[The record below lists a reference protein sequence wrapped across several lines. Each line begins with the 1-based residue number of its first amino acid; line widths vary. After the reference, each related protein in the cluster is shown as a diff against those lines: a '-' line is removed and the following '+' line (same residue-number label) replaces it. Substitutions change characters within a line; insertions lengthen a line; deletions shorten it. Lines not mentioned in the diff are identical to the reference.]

1 MNALNLPSETSQDIW
16 TVDPSL
22 YGPSWD
28 VASLPASLTITGD
41 FGGTERIVNINCP
54 KGYGHK
60 WPIRGNDS
68 R

>member
-41 FGGTERIVNINCP
+41 FGGTTRIVNTYILDTRIHNLLITYIC
-54 KGYGHK
+54 KM
-60 WPIRGNDS
+60 
-68 R
+68 

>member
-1 MNALNLPSETSQDIW
+1 MNTLNLPSETSQDTW

-41 FGGTERIVNINCP
+41 FGGTARIVNIL
-54 KGYGHK
+54 
-60 WPIRGNDS
+60 IE
-68 R
+68 